1 MIRPDIIAL
10 QIMCHLDAIVTVWV
24 CAAATTSENFGGA
37 LSGWSIDQHW
47 LELARA
53 GVAAVEKRHSR
64 LLLMIY
70 MFCSILHGLNDF
82 VSESLVFLAFYFQL
96 LII

>member
-1 MIRPDIIAL
+1 
-10 QIMCHLDAIVTVWV
+10 MCHLDTIVTVWV
-24 CAAATTSENFGGA
+24 RAAATTPENFRGA

-47 LELARA
+47 LELAGA

-64 LLLMIY
+64 LLLIY

-82 VSESLVFLAFYFQL
+82 VCESLVFLAFDFQL